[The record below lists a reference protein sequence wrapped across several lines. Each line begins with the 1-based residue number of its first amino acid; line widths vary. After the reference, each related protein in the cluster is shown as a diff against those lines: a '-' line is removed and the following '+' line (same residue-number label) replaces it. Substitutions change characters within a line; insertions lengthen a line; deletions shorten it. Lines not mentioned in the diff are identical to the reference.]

1 MNQYQ
6 GQRKIIRICGPSGN
20 AKLSLAKKGM
30 KYIMER
36 NNEQTKDGV
45 FFINDQSII
54 NIDMF
59 IRRIFEAFRINYV
72 ISDDKQEFN

>member
-1 MNQYQ
+1 
-6 GQRKIIRICGPSGN
+6 
-20 AKLSLAKKGM
+20 M